1 MGILNLDLH
10 FFTGQLLE
18 LDSTLTGFMV
28 LYLGPETMLP
38 LTSFLAAVV
47 GVLLMFWRYVVGVV
61 KRSFHFC
68 RGIVVHLFARKN

>member
-1 MGILNLDLH
+1 ME
-10 FFTGQLLE
+10 FLE
-18 LDSTLTGFMV
+18 LRHYFFSVQLQELNSTLTGLMV
-28 LYLGPETMLP
+28 LYIGPETILP

-68 RGIVVHLFARKN
+68 GRIVDRLFARKN